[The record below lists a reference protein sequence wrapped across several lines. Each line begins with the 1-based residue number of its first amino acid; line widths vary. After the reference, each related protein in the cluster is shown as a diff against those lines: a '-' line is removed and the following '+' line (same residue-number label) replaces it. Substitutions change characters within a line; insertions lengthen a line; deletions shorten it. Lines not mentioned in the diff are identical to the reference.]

1 MSPNYLHRCF
11 LLHGKLRSIYYS
23 KNPRREVSEIEK
35 RLEGVKS
42 NKRLRYEDLEQIVN
56 PDVWDAED
64 FGYWPP
70 RRELEQSLESKTWD
84 FWNQPK
90 NEEDLIQG
98 LLEVFHQIE
107 LVSVVL
113 RFIVPKHFGIMS
125 PPVENVLG
133 IGPSTNHAQKYQRY
147 LASLRE
153 VRDSHPG
160 FAKAAEVD
168 MALWVLQVG
177 VLDGVLEAA
186 IDDGECE
193 ELRLGYEQDAQL
205 RAVRVLNLTEQL
217 FEDMSRPDLAEALL
231 DSASF
236 GKQPQRRVDLAGQ
249 IAGIEFERFVGQLA
263 GKRPNEE
270 RRLADMV
277 AKVRPRRLESPVSWR
292 SAVNTRNK
300 AVHLENPSVQDI
312 RRLIAAMNEAKRQAE
327 DQADRLINRAP
338 P

>member
-1 MSPNYLHRCF
+1 MTTSYLHRCF
-11 LLHGKLRSIYYS
+11 RLHGNVRSIYY
-23 KNPRREVSEIEK
+23 RRSRHEDVGEIEK
-35 RLEGVKS
+35 GLEGVKS
-42 NKRLRYEDLEQIVN
+42 SGRLKYEDLERIVN

-64 FGYWPP
+64 FGYWPSQA
-70 RRELEQSLESKTWD
+70 ELERSLDSKSWD
-84 FWNQPK
+84 FWNQPR
-90 NEEDLIQG
+90 NEDDLIQG

-113 RFIVPKHFGIMS
+113 RFIVPEHFGIMS
-125 PPVENVLG
+125 PPVENLLG
-133 IGPSTNHAQKYQRY
+133 IGPSPNHVGKYKRY
-147 LASLRE
+147 LASLRD
-153 VRDSHPG
+153 VRDSHQG
-160 FAKAAEVD
+160 LVTAAEAD

-177 VLDGVLEAA
+177 VLEGVLEAA
-186 IDDGECE
+186 GDKDECE
-193 ELRLGYEQDAQL
+193 SLRREYVRDTKL
-205 RAVRVLNLTEQL
+205 RATRVRNLSKQL
-217 FEDMSRPDLAEALL
+217 FEEMTRPQLAEALL
-231 DSASF
+231 DSAV
-236 GKQPQRRVDLAGQ
+236 GDKQGQERVDLAGQ

-327 DQADRLINRAP
+327 DQADRPISADP